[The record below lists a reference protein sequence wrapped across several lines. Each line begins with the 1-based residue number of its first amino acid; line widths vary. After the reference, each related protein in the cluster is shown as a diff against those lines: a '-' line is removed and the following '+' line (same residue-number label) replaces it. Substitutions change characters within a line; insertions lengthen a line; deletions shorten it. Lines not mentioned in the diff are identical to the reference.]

1 MTPEHAK
8 ELLPIITAFANGE
21 EVQYKNTRGQWD
33 IPDEYGLSF
42 IERPDY
48 YRIAPKP
55 RKFWVNE
62 YQGFPSMSSVGFH
75 PTKKEADEAAGSNRV
90 ACYELE
96 FPPLP

>member
-1 MTPEHAK
+1 MTPQHAK

-55 RKFWVNE
+55 RKVWVNE
-62 YQGFPSMSSVGFH
+62 YPKGLTLHCFI
-75 PTKKEADEAAGSNRV
+75 TREEADEADVCKTRI

-96 FPPLP
+96 LPPIP